1 MSATGHLRTY
11 SSFTQGPLC
20 LTQSPHP
27 PCSPRTSPVPG
38 CQSWGWGP
46 AGLAEG
52 ARGPPQER
60 LQGLWEVYQ
69 RLGLDDDLVDPSNT
83 LLREGPVLKISFRR
97 SEPLERH
104 LFLVRA
110 MGTAFTG
117 MAEARRCIPLLCASS
132 APDPSDLDRAPDSRV
147 WTRALW
153 VLPEPLPPPGRPR
166 SQEEPPGLVWMNRVS
181 WALER
186 DLPPLIC
193 PLPTAPEEGFRVS
206 GAGWQWPRF
215 SAGSGIRE
223 ASCTGSPFLRICS
236 VRDGLSVG
244 VLSPL

>member
-1 MSATGHLRTY
+1 MIFSAAQHSNAAITEMVSGCPGHGTGVSDRPLRTY
-11 SSFTQGPLC
+11 SSCTQGPLC
-20 LTQSPHP
+20 LIQSPHL
-27 PCSPRTSPVPG
+27 PCSPCTSPVPG

-97 SEPLERH
+97 SEPQERH

-117 MAEARRCIPLLCASS
+117 MAEARRSFPLLCASS
-132 APDPSDLDRAPDSRV
+132 APDLSDLAFGSDSRV

-153 VLPEPLPPPGRPR
+153 VLPEPLPPPGCPR
-166 SQEEPPGLVWMNRVS
+166 SQVWY
-181 WALER
+181 
-186 DLPPLIC
+186 
-193 PLPTAPEEGFRVS
+193 G
-206 GAGWQWPRF
+206 
-215 SAGSGIRE
+215 
-223 ASCTGSPFLRICS
+223 
-236 VRDGLSVG
+236 
-244 VLSPL
+244 